1 MATLKN
7 NELTFPNSPNVN
19 GITTALCLKQVAQS
33 DNVSSFKFTLPHE
46 YSNRTPVLFI
56 MSGQSGSALL
66 ISFLPMVGEP
76 RYDVIHGTAT
86 VTYDSSTGIVTV
98 TANGS
103 DINWGVGP
111 YFIGPEFLIKTIDN
125 LS

>member
-7 NELTFPNSPNVN
+7 DDLAFPSSPNVS
-19 GITTALCLKQVAQS
+19 GVTTVLCLKQVAQS

-46 YSNRTPVLFI
+46 YANRTPVLFI
-56 MSGQSGSALL
+56 MAGQSGSTLV
-66 ISFLPMVGEP
+66 ISFLPMAGEP

-86 VTYDSSTGIVTV
+86 VTYDSSTGVVTV
-98 TANGS
+98 TASNLS
-103 DINWGVGP
+103 WGVGA